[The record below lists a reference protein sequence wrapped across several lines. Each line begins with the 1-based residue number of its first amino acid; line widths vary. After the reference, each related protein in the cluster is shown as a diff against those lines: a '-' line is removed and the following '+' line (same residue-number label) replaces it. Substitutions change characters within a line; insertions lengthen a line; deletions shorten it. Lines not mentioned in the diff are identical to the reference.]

1 MKIYDTRMSRAEYL
15 QTQIARSDAKFNYC
29 KVSTD
34 DARKYADIINR
45 RRQRERDPDPVGPI
59 VCLGTRNGR
68 EIDLFRI
75 QFFGPLWLRALSRGL
90 ERQTRSFMSLLPRL
104 ESLGRSEISAIHDG
118 SVVGVELNP
127 RAARSD
133 VWIGSFDAMPEDWT
147 GKFGVVY
154 SNSFDQS
161 ENPERTAREWIRVIR
176 PMGYLVFC
184 FSNDAAPTSSDP
196 VGGLSLA
203 DVRALFGGELVC
215 FQDRG
220 SRNGYSE
227 VILRVTDRA

>member
-1 MKIYDTRMSRAEYL
+1 MKVYETQLSRAEYL
-15 QTQIARSDAKFNYC
+15 RTQIERSNAKFNYC
-29 KVSTD
+29 KVSAE
-34 DARKYADIINR
+34 DARKYAGVISR
-45 RRQRERDPDPVGPI
+45 RRLREPDPAPVGPI

-68 EIDLFRI
+68 EIDLFRA
-75 QFFGPLWLRALSRGL
+75 QFFGPSWLKALSRGL
-90 ERQTRSFMSLLPRL
+90 ERRTHSFTTRLPSI
-104 ESLGRSEISAIHDG
+104 EGMNRSQISALHQA

-133 VWIGSFDAMPEDWT
+133 VWIGSFDALPEDWT

-176 PMGYLVFC
+176 PGGYLVFC
-184 FSNDAAPTSSDP
+184 FSNNATPTLSDP

-203 DVRALFGGELVC
+203 DVRTLFGGDLLY

-227 VILRVTDRA
+227 VILRLAGRA